1 MVRIPQKLQEH
12 YGITVPISSAPK
24 ITQEHAA
31 RVLQQHQT
39 QSEIPTSMGTE
50 QLIVEIDGSMIPRS
64 ENGSDYGPRSEN
76 RSAQNSHSRGR
87 EKLAYVWLGRRIHF
101 NLSLE
106 SHWAA

>member
-39 QSEIPTSMGTE
+39 QSEIPTSMGIE

-76 RSAQNSHSRGR
+76 RSAQNSHRR
-87 EKLAYVWLGRRIHF
+87 LARS
-101 NLSLE
+101 SLMFGSGE
-106 SHWAA
+106 GFISTYLWSHIG